1 MQRNDVLY
9 DVLHLI
15 FGRNHGIYIITLKG
29 LSKTERPFLFYI

>member
-1 MQRNDVLY
+1 MQLNDVLY

-15 FGRNHGIYIITLKG
+15 FGRNNDIYTINMKG